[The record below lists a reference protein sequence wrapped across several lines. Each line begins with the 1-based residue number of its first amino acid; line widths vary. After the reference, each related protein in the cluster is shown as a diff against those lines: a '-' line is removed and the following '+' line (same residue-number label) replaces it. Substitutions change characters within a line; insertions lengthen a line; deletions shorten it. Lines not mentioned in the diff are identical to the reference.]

1 MLMTPDPFSL
11 LKSMTISTHV
21 FDTHRLMSTIKL
33 LFARIK
39 KPSITEIFI
48 KTKINR
54 RLLYI
59 RQLRRRKVLVEI
71 DFIRK

>member
-1 MLMTPDPFSL
+1 MTPDPFSL

-21 FDTHRLMSTIKL
+21 FHTHRLMPTIELK
-33 LFARIK
+33 FAKIK
-39 KPSITEIFI
+39 KPSIIKIYI

-71 DFIRK
+71 DIIRK